1 MRSFGNQSAGVDETE
16 QIVDTIQSYREAM
29 QLYLNLATNEHKELL
44 DDLCGGIDKGLY
56 EVYARMLNLN
66 QICSD
71 FL

>member
-1 MRSFGNQSAGVDETE
+1 
-16 QIVDTIQSYREAM
+16 M

-44 DDLCGGIDKGLY
+44 DDLCGGIDKGLN